1 MIQRNALFG
10 RWCAIIFV
18 DMLGGG
24 LSCKLKISFYLYR
37 QAESNSYEWVCEGT
51 P

>member
-18 DMLGGG
+18 DVRWRTFMQTENFIL
-24 LSCKLKISFYLYR
+24 FV
-37 QAESNSYEWVCEGT
+37 QASRIKFL
-51 P
+51 